1 MRILVLNYQVTWR
14 SRYLRSYY
22 WGQYLAR
29 RGHNVTIVEVSS
41 ARHWGFDI
49 REQDGMT
56 LVGSP
61 DMLIGKA
68 RNGWDPWDVLN
79 RVIYTLPKK
88 FDIVHSVDSRP
99 VAILPALLCKYFRS
113 TKLILDW
120 GDWWGHGGAIQS
132 RATSLLEYAF
142 APVETLFEEAFRKYA
157 DGSIVLSSA
166 LKQRAVSLGVNPKT
180 ILQTTTGADV
190 ERIRPR
196 DKDNARQRLG
206 FDLDAKLIGYVGV
219 LYKEDQDLLAKAFS
233 IICMMDPS
241 VKLILVGRKDPKIVN
256 ENPAIQQ
263 RVIMVGGVS
272 DENMRDYIAA
282 CDLML
287 LPLKDNIT
295 NRGRWP
301 MKIGDYLA
309 AGKPVV
315 VTRVGDITSLFESEQ
330 CGILAQDTPDDFA
343 AQAVNALQDKDLLEE
358 MGQKARRVA
367 ETKLDWRLLTDQ
379 VEQFYTQVLNSF
391 ET

>member
-1 MRILVLNYQVTWR
+1 
-14 SRYLRSYY
+14 
-22 WGQYLAR
+22 
-29 RGHNVTIVEVSS
+29 
-41 ARHWGFDI
+41 
-49 REQDGMT
+49 
-56 LVGSP
+56 
-61 DMLIGKA
+61 MLIGKA